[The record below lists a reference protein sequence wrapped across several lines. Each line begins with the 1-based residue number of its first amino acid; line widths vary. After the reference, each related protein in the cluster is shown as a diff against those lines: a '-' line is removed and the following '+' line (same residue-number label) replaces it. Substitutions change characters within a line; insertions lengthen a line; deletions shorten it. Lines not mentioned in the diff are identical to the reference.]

1 MMSRNSISSISHRRG
16 YGRSV
21 LEARPNRLAG
31 GAAGTAGGARSGC
44 RHFEW
49 RHHRTG
55 TARIRRVTLR
65 PDGFASIHADDL
77 GGVLLTAPLVFAG
90 KRLALNYSTSA
101 TGSVRVELL
110 DSIGRPIPGYS
121 AGESVEIFGDEL
133 DRIVM
138 WRARTDVSALAGQTV
153 RLRFHLRD
161 ADLYA
166 FRFLRGGS

>member
-1 MMSRNSISSISHRRG
+1 
-16 YGRSV
+16 
-21 LEARPNRLAG
+21 
-31 GAAGTAGGARSGC
+31 
-44 RHFEW
+44 
-49 RHHRTG
+49 
-55 TARIRRVTLR
+55 
-65 PDGFASIHADDL
+65 
-77 GGVLLTAPLVFAG
+77 VLLTAPLVFAG